1 VIRSADARGGGVA
14 PGIPYFSRRLVK
26 ARSGSRDSFPPMN
39 NLASEFKEF
48 LLKQNALA
56 LAVGVIIGAAI
67 GRVVSGVVD
76 DLIMPIVGLALP
88 GGDWRN
94 AQIALSGNNAIKYG
108 DLAGRIIDFAIVA
121 AVVFLIVKALLEKP
135 PPPAATKAC
144 PECLEL
150 IPVPAKRCRACASVV
165 S

>member
-1 VIRSADARGGGVA
+1 
-14 PGIPYFSRRLVK
+14 
-26 ARSGSRDSFPPMN
+26 MN
-39 NLASEFKEF
+39 KLTGEFKEF

-94 AQIALSGNNAIKYG
+94 AQVPLGGNNAIKYG
-108 DLAGRIIDFAIVA
+108 DLAGRIIDFFIVA
-121 AVVFLIVKALLEKP
+121 LVVFLIVKALLEKP
-135 PPPAATKAC
+135 PPPESTKSC
-144 PECLEL
+144 PECLET
-150 IPVPAKRCRACASVV
+150 IPLLAKRCRACASPVA
-165 S
+165 

>member
-1 VIRSADARGGGVA
+1 MT
-14 PGIPYFSRRLVK
+14 RL
-26 ARSGSRDSFPPMN
+26 AG
-39 NLASEFKEF
+39 EFKEF

-94 AQIALSGNNAIKYG
+94 AQVALSGNNAIKYG
-108 DLAGRIIDFAIVA
+108 DLFGRLIDFFIVA
-121 AVVFLIVKALLEKP
+121 LVVFLIVKALLEKP
-135 PPPAATKAC
+135 PPPESTKSC
-144 PECLEL
+144 PECLET
-150 IPVPAKRCRACASVV
+150 IPLLAKRCRACASPVA
-165 S
+165 